1 MLNSLYAPNVGIFF
15 AFLSSIFWGFGGFF
29 AGQASRRGSLLPTLT
44 LDIFIGLFL
53 VVPLAFS
60 IADTFTWRDFLI
72 GGLAGLFGMSGA
84 AFLYAGMKKA
94 AYVTVIPVS
103 GVAGAL
109 FPVLWG
115 LVDGDSLSVLQ
126 IAGIL
131 VGLISIA
138 LASGVSLQTFKGPI
152 AGLRDGILAGLGFGG
167 FYIVIENTSNDTE
180 PWGAVA
186 SRLFPLLILIFI
198 LFLIKDKPK
207 PSKEAFPFIVG
218 SGLSNACASTCFL
231 LAVNRGLLS
240 VTSLLSALYPAITVV
255 LAHFLIKEKMTRT
268 QVFGVLAAIFSMA
281 SIPISYGLD
290 LIFLQLH

>member
-1 MLNSLYAPNVGIFF
+1 MLNSLYAPNVAILF
-15 AFLSSIFWGFGGFF
+15 AFLSSVFWGFGGFF
-29 AGQASRRGSLLPTLT
+29 AGQASRRGSLLPTLG
-44 LDIFIGLFL
+44 LDIFIGLFV

-115 LVDGDSLSVLQ
+115 LIDGDSLSALQ
-126 IAGIL
+126 ILGIL

-186 SRLFPLLILIFI
+186 SRFFPLLIIVFI
-198 LFLIKDKPK
+198 LFLINDKPK
-207 PSKEAFPFIVG
+207 PSKEALPFIVG

-240 VTSLLSALYPAITVV
+240 ITSLLSALYPAITVV
-255 LAHFLIKEKMTRT
+255 LAHFLINEKMTRT
-268 QVFGVLAAIFSMA
+268 QVFGVIAAIFSMA
-281 SIPISYGLD
+281 SITIS
-290 LIFLQLH
+290 

>member
-103 GVAGAL
+103 GVVGAL

-115 LVDGDSLSVLQ
+115 LVGGDSLSALQ
-126 IAGIL
+126 IGGIL

-281 SIPISYGLD
+281 SITIS
-290 LIFLQLH
+290 

>member
-115 LVDGDSLSVLQ
+115 LIDGDSRSVLQ

-281 SIPISYGLD
+281 SITIS
-290 LIFLQLH
+290 

>member
-1 MLNSLYAPNVGIFF
+1 MLNSLYAPNVAIFF
-15 AFLSSIFWGFGGFF
+15 AFLSSVFWGFGGFF
-29 AGQASRRGSLLPTLT
+29 AGQASRRGSLLPTLA
-44 LDIFIGLFL
+44 LDIFIGLFV

-60 IADTFTWRDFLI
+60 IAETFTWRDFLI

-103 GVAGAL
+103 GVVGAL

-115 LVDGDSLSVLQ
+115 LIDGDSLSALQ
-126 IAGIL
+126 ILGIL

-180 PWGAVA
+180 PLGAVA
-186 SRLFPLLILIFI
+186 SRFFPLLIIVFI
-198 LFLIKDKPK
+198 LFLINDKPK
-207 PSKEAFPFIVG
+207 PSKEALPFIVG

-240 VTSLLSALYPAITVV
+240 ITSLLSALYPAITVV
-255 LAHFLIKEKMTRT
+255 LAHFLINEKMTRT
-268 QVFGVLAAIFSMA
+268 QVFGVIAAIFSMA
-281 SIPISYGLD
+281 SITIS
-290 LIFLQLH
+290 

>member
-1 MLNSLYAPNVGIFF
+1 MLNSLYAPNVAIFF
-15 AFLSSIFWGFGGFF
+15 AFLSSVFWGFGGFF
-29 AGQASRRGSLLPTLT
+29 AGQASRRGSLLPTLA
-44 LDIFIGLFL
+44 LDIFIGLFV

-60 IADTFTWRDFLI
+60 IAETFTWRDFLI

-103 GVAGAL
+103 GVVGAL

-115 LVDGDSLSVLQ
+115 LVDGDSLSALQ
-126 IAGIL
+126 ILGIL

-186 SRLFPLLILIFI
+186 SRFFPLLIIVFI
-198 LFLIKDKPK
+198 LFLINDKPK
-207 PSKEAFPFIVG
+207 PSKEALPFIVG

-240 VTSLLSALYPAITVV
+240 ITSLLSALYPAITVV
-255 LAHFLIKEKMTRT
+255 LAHFLINEKMTRT
-268 QVFGVLAAIFSMA
+268 QVFGVVAAIFSMA
-281 SIPISYGLD
+281 SITIS
-290 LIFLQLH
+290 

>member
-72 GGLAGLFGMSGA
+72 GGLAGLFGISGA
-84 AFLYAGMKKA
+84 AFLYAVMKKA

-115 LVDGDSLSVLQ
+115 LVDGDSLSILQ

-281 SIPISYGLD
+281 SITIS
-290 LIFLQLH
+290 

>member
-1 MLNSLYAPNVGIFF
+1 VELLNSLYAPKMAIFF

-29 AGQASRRGSLLPTLT
+29 AGQASRRGSLVPTLA
-44 LDIFIGLFL
+44 LDIFIGLFVL
-53 VVPLAFS
+53 IPLALS

-103 GVAGAL
+103 GVTGAL

-115 LVDGDSLSVLQ
+115 LVGGDSLSALQ
-126 IAGIL
+126 VVGIFI
-131 VGLISIA
+131 GLISIA

-152 AGLRDGILAGLGFGG
+152 EGLRDGVLAGLGFGG
-167 FYIVIENTSNDTE
+167 FYIIIENTSSDTE

-186 SRLFPLLILIFI
+186 SRIFPLLILLFI
-198 LFLIKDKPK
+198 LCFINDRAK
-207 PSKEAFPFIVG
+207 PSKQALPFIVA
-218 SGLSNACASTCFL
+218 SGLSNACAGTCFL

-240 VTSLLSALYPAITVV
+240 ITSLLSALYPAITVV

-268 QVFGVLAAIFSMA
+268 QVFGVIAAIFSMA
-281 SIPISYGLD
+281 SITIS
-290 LIFLQLH
+290 

>member
-1 MLNSLYAPNVGIFF
+1 MLNSLYAPNVAIFF
-15 AFLSSIFWGFGGFF
+15 AFLSSVFWGFGGFF
-29 AGQASRRGSLLPTLT
+29 AGQASRRGSLLPTLG
-44 LDIFIGLFL
+44 LDIFIGLFV

-60 IADTFTWRDFLI
+60 IAETFTWRDFLI

-115 LVDGDSLSVLQ
+115 LIDGDSLSALQ
-126 IAGIL
+126 ILGIL

-186 SRLFPLLILIFI
+186 SRFFPLLIIVSI
-198 LFLIKDKPK
+198 LFLINDKPK
-207 PSKEAFPFIVG
+207 PSKEALPFIVG

-240 VTSLLSALYPAITVV
+240 ITSLLSALYPAITVV
-255 LAHFLIKEKMTRT
+255 LAHFLINEKMTRT
-268 QVFGVLAAIFSMA
+268 QVFGVIAAIFSMA
-281 SIPISYGLD
+281 SITIS
-290 LIFLQLH
+290 

>member
-1 MLNSLYAPNVGIFF
+1 MLNSLYAPNVAIFF
-15 AFLSSIFWGFGGFF
+15 AFLSSVFWGFGGFF
-29 AGQASRRGSLLPTLT
+29 AGQASRRGSLLPTLG
-44 LDIFIGLFL
+44 LDIFIGLFV

-60 IADTFTWRDFLI
+60 IAETFTWRDFLI

-94 AYVTVIPVS
+94 TYVTVIPVS

-115 LVDGDSLSVLQ
+115 LIDGDSLSALQ
-126 IAGIL
+126 ILGIL

-186 SRLFPLLILIFI
+186 SRFFPLLIIVFI
-198 LFLIKDKPK
+198 LFLINDKPK
-207 PSKEAFPFIVG
+207 PSKEALPFIVG

-240 VTSLLSALYPAITVV
+240 ITSLLSALYPAITVV
-255 LAHFLIKEKMTRT
+255 LAHFLINEKMTRT
-268 QVFGVLAAIFSMA
+268 QVFGVIAAIFSMA
-281 SIPISYGLD
+281 SITIS
-290 LIFLQLH
+290 

>member
-152 AGLRDGILAGLGFGG
+152 AGLRHGILAGLGFGG

-198 LFLIKDKPK
+198 LFLIKDRPK

-281 SIPISYGLD
+281 SITIS
-290 LIFLQLH
+290 

>member
-115 LVDGDSLSVLQ
+115 LVDGDSLSILQ

-180 PWGAVA
+180 PRGAVA

-281 SIPISYGLD
+281 SITIS
-290 LIFLQLH
+290 

>member
-1 MLNSLYAPNVGIFF
+1 MLNSLYAPNVAIFF
-15 AFLSSIFWGFGGFF
+15 AFLSSVFWGFGGFF
-29 AGQASRRGSLLPTLT
+29 AGQASRRGSLLPTLG
-44 LDIFIGLFL
+44 LDIFIGLFV

-60 IADTFTWRDFLI
+60 IAETFTWRDFLI

-115 LVDGDSLSVLQ
+115 LIDGDSLSALQ
-126 IAGIL
+126 ILGII

-186 SRLFPLLILIFI
+186 SRFFPLLIIIFI
-198 LFLIKDKPK
+198 LFLINDKPK
-207 PSKEAFPFIVG
+207 PSKEALPFIVG

-240 VTSLLSALYPAITVV
+240 ITSLLSALYPAITVV
-255 LAHFLIKEKMTRT
+255 LAHFLINEKMTRT
-268 QVFGVLAAIFSMA
+268 QVLGVIAAIFSMA
-281 SIPISYGLD
+281 SITIS
-290 LIFLQLH
+290 

>member
-115 LVDGDSLSVLQ
+115 LVDGDSLSILQ

-207 PSKEAFPFIVG
+207 PSKEAFPFIFG

-281 SIPISYGLD
+281 SITIS
-290 LIFLQLH
+290 

>member
-1 MLNSLYAPNVGIFF
+1 MLNSLYAPKVAIFF

-29 AGQASRRGSLLPTLT
+29 AGQASRRGSLIPTLT
-44 LDIFIGLFL
+44 LDIFIGLFV

-115 LVDGDSLSVLQ
+115 LVGGDSLSALQ
-126 IAGIL
+126 IVGIL

-186 SRLFPLLILIFI
+186 SRLFPLLILLLI
-198 LFLIKDKPK
+198 LCLISDKAK
-207 PSKEAFPFIVG
+207 PSKQAFPFIVG

-240 VTSLLSALYPAITVV
+240 ITSLLSALYPAITVV

-281 SIPISYGLD
+281 SITVS
-290 LIFLQLH
+290 

>member
-1 MLNSLYAPNVGIFF
+1 MAIFF

-29 AGQASRRGSLLPTLT
+29 AGQASRRGSLIPTLT
-44 LDIFIGLFL
+44 LDISIGLL
-53 VVPLAFS
+53 VVVPLALS

-115 LVDGDSLSVLQ
+115 LVGGDSLSALQ
-126 IAGIL
+126 VVGIFIGL
-131 VGLISIA
+131 VSIA

-152 AGLRDGILAGLGFGG
+152 TGLRDGVLAGLGFGA
-167 FYIVIENTSNDTE
+167 FYIIIENTSSDTE

-186 SRLFPLLILIFI
+186 SRVFPLLILLIILRFI
-198 LFLIKDKPK
+198 NDRAK
-207 PSKEAFPFIVG
+207 PSKQALPFIFG
-218 SGLSNACASTCFL
+218 SGLSNACASACFL

-240 VTSLLSALYPAITVV
+240 ITSLLSALYPAITVV
-255 LAHFLIKEKMTRT
+255 LAHFLINEKMTRT
-268 QVFGVLAAIFSMA
+268 QVFGVIAAIFSMA
-281 SIPISYGLD
+281 SIAIS
-290 LIFLQLH
+290 

>member
-1 MLNSLYAPNVGIFF
+1 MLNSLYAPNVAIFF
-15 AFLSSIFWGFGGFF
+15 AFLSSVFWGFGGFF
-29 AGQASRRGSLLPTLT
+29 AGQASRRGSLLPTLG
-44 LDIFIGLFL
+44 LDIFIGLFV

-60 IADTFTWRDFLI
+60 IAETFTWRDFLI

-115 LVDGDSLSVLQ
+115 LVDGDSLSALQ
-126 IAGIL
+126 ILGIL

-186 SRLFPLLILIFI
+186 SRFFPLLIIIFI
-198 LFLIKDKPK
+198 LFLINDKPK
-207 PSKEAFPFIVG
+207 PSKEALPFIVG

-240 VTSLLSALYPAITVV
+240 ITSLLSALYPAITVV
-255 LAHFLIKEKMTRT
+255 LAHFLINEKMTRT
-268 QVFGVLAAIFSMA
+268 QVFGVVAAIFSMA
-281 SIPISYGLD
+281 SITIS
-290 LIFLQLH
+290 

>member
-1 MLNSLYAPNVGIFF
+1 MLNSLYAPNVAIFF
-15 AFLSSIFWGFGGFF
+15 AFLSSVFWGFGGFF
-29 AGQASRRGSLLPTLT
+29 AGQASRRGSLLPTLA
-44 LDIFIGLFL
+44 LDIFIGLFV

-60 IADTFTWRDFLI
+60 IAETFTWRDFLI

-115 LVDGDSLSVLQ
+115 LIDGDSLSALQ
-126 IAGIL
+126 ILGIL

-186 SRLFPLLILIFI
+186 SRFFPLLIIIFI
-198 LFLIKDKPK
+198 LFFINDKPK
-207 PSKEAFPFIVG
+207 PSKEALPFIVG

-240 VTSLLSALYPAITVV
+240 ITSLLSALYPAITVV
-255 LAHFLIKEKMTRT
+255 LAHFLINEKMTRT
-268 QVFGVLAAIFSMA
+268 QVFGVIAAIFSMA
-281 SIPISYGLD
+281 SITIS
-290 LIFLQLH
+290 

>member
-115 LVDGDSLSVLQ
+115 LVDGDSLSLLQ

-281 SIPISYGLD
+281 SISIS
-290 LIFLQLH
+290 

>member
-1 MLNSLYAPNVGIFF
+1 MLNSLYAPNVAIFF
-15 AFLSSIFWGFGGFF
+15 AFLSSVFWGFGGFF
-29 AGQASRRGSLLPTLT
+29 AGQASRRGSLLPTLG
-44 LDIFIGLFL
+44 LDIFIGLFV

-60 IADTFTWRDFLI
+60 IAETFTWRDFLI

-115 LVDGDSLSVLQ
+115 LIDGDSLSALQ
-126 IAGIL
+126 ILGIL

-186 SRLFPLLILIFI
+186 SRFFPLLIIVFI
-198 LFLIKDKPK
+198 LFLINEKPK
-207 PSKEAFPFIVG
+207 PSKEALPFIVG

-240 VTSLLSALYPAITVV
+240 ITSLLSALYPAITVV
-255 LAHFLIKEKMTRT
+255 LAHFLINEKMTRT
-268 QVFGVLAAIFSMA
+268 QVFGVIAAIFSMA
-281 SIPISYGLD
+281 SITIS
-290 LIFLQLH
+290 

>member
-115 LVDGDSLSVLQ
+115 LIDGDSLSVLQ

-281 SIPISYGLD
+281 SITIS
-290 LIFLQLH
+290 

>member
-115 LVDGDSLSVLQ
+115 LIDGDSLSVLQ

-240 VTSLLSALYPAITVV
+240 VTSLLSALYTAITVV
-255 LAHFLIKEKMTRT
+255 LEHFLIKEKMTST

-281 SIPISYGLD
+281 SITIS
-290 LIFLQLH
+290 

>member
-115 LVDGDSLSVLQ
+115 LVDGDSLSLLQ

-281 SIPISYGLD
+281 SITIS
-290 LIFLQLH
+290 

>member
-29 AGQASRRGSLLPTLT
+29 AGKASRRGSLLPTLT

-115 LVDGDSLSVLQ
+115 LVDGDSLSILQ

-281 SIPISYGLD
+281 SISIS
-290 LIFLQLH
+290 

>member
-1 MLNSLYAPNVGIFF
+1 MLNSLYAPNVAIFF
-15 AFLSSIFWGFGGFF
+15 AFLSSVFWGFGGFF
-29 AGQASRRGSLLPTLT
+29 AGQASRRGSLLPTLA
-44 LDIFIGLFL
+44 LDIFIGLFV

-60 IADTFTWRDFLI
+60 IAETFTWRDFLI

-115 LVDGDSLSVLQ
+115 LIDGDSLSALQ
-126 IAGIL
+126 ILGIL

-186 SRLFPLLILIFI
+186 SRFFPLLIIIFI
-198 LFLIKDKPK
+198 LFLINDKPK
-207 PSKEAFPFIVG
+207 PSKEALPFIVG

-240 VTSLLSALYPAITVV
+240 NTSLLSALYPAITVV
-255 LAHFLIKEKMTRT
+255 LAHFLINEKMTRT
-268 QVFGVLAAIFSMA
+268 QVFGVIAAIFSMA
-281 SIPISYGLD
+281 SITIS
-290 LIFLQLH
+290 

>member
-1 MLNSLYAPNVGIFF
+1 VAIFF

-29 AGQASRRGSLLPTLT
+29 AGQASRRGSLIPTLT
-44 LDIFIGLFL
+44 LDIFIGLFV

-115 LVDGDSLSVLQ
+115 LVGGDSLSALQ
-126 IAGIL
+126 IVGIL

-186 SRLFPLLILIFI
+186 SRLFPLLILLLI
-198 LFLIKDKPK
+198 LCLISDKAK
-207 PSKEAFPFIVG
+207 PSKQAFPFIVG

-240 VTSLLSALYPAITVV
+240 ITSLLSALYPAITVV

-281 SIPISYGLD
+281 SITVS
-290 LIFLQLH
+290 

>member
-15 AFLSSIFWGFGGFF
+15 AFLSSVFWGFGGFF

-198 LFLIKDKPK
+198 LFLIKDRPK

-281 SIPISYGLD
+281 SITIS
-290 LIFLQLH
+290 

>member
-1 MLNSLYAPNVGIFF
+1 MLNSLYAPNVAIFF
-15 AFLSSIFWGFGGFF
+15 AFLSSVFWGFGGFF
-29 AGQASRRGSLLPTLT
+29 AGQASRRGSLLPTLG
-44 LDIFIGLFL
+44 LDIFIGLFV

-60 IADTFTWRDFLI
+60 IAETFTWRDFLI

-115 LVDGDSLSVLQ
+115 LIDGDSLSALQ
-126 IAGIL
+126 ILGIL

-186 SRLFPLLILIFI
+186 SRFFPLLIIVFI
-198 LFLIKDKPK
+198 LFLINNKPK
-207 PSKEAFPFIVG
+207 PSKEALPFIVG

-240 VTSLLSALYPAITVV
+240 ITSLLSALYPAITVV
-255 LAHFLIKEKMTRT
+255 LAHFLINEKMTRT
-268 QVFGVLAAIFSMA
+268 QVFGVIAAIFSMA
-281 SIPISYGLD
+281 SITIS
-290 LIFLQLH
+290 

>member
-1 MLNSLYAPNVGIFF
+1 MELLNSLYAPKVAIFF

-29 AGQASRRGSLLPTLT
+29 AGQASRRGSLIPTLT
-44 LDIFIGLFL
+44 LDIFIGMFV

-60 IADTFTWRDFLI
+60 IADTFTWHDFLI

-115 LVDGDSLSVLQ
+115 LVGGDSLSALQ
-126 IAGIL
+126 ILGIL

-138 LASGVSLQTFKGPI
+138 LASGISLQTFKGPI
-152 AGLRDGILAGLGFGG
+152 AGLRDGVMAGLGFGG
-167 FYIVIENTSNDTE
+167 FYIVIENTSNETE

-186 SRLFPLLILIFI
+186 SRLFPLLILLFI
-198 LFLIKDKPK
+198 LCLITDKAK
-207 PSKEAFPFIVG
+207 PSKQAFPFIVG

-240 VTSLLSALYPAITVV
+240 ITSLLSALYPAITVV

-281 SIPISYGLD
+281 SITIS
-290 LIFLQLH
+290 

>member
-115 LVDGDSLSVLQ
+115 LVDGDSLSILQ

-255 LAHFLIKEKMTRT
+255 LAHFLIKEKMTRA

-281 SIPISYGLD
+281 SITIS
-290 LIFLQLH
+290 

>member
-1 MLNSLYAPNVGIFF
+1 MLNSLYAPNVAIFF
-15 AFLSSIFWGFGGFF
+15 AFLSSVFWGFGGFF
-29 AGQASRRGSLLPTLT
+29 AGQASRRGSLLPTLG
-44 LDIFIGLFL
+44 LDIFIGLFV

-60 IADTFTWRDFLI
+60 IAETFTWRDFLI

-115 LVDGDSLSVLQ
+115 LIDGDSLSALQ
-126 IAGIL
+126 ILGIL

-186 SRLFPLLILIFI
+186 SRFFPLLIIIFI
-198 LFLIKDKPK
+198 LFLINDKPK
-207 PSKEAFPFIVG
+207 PSKEALPFIVG

-240 VTSLLSALYPAITVV
+240 ITSLLSALYPAITVV
-255 LAHFLIKEKMTRT
+255 LAHFLINEKMTRT
-268 QVFGVLAAIFSMA
+268 QVFGVIAAIFSMA
-281 SIPISYGLD
+281 SITIS
-290 LIFLQLH
+290 

>member
-44 LDIFIGLFL
+44 VDIFIGLFL

-281 SIPISYGLD
+281 SITIS
-290 LIFLQLH
+290 

>member
-115 LVDGDSLSVLQ
+115 LVDGDSLSILQ

-198 LFLIKDKPK
+198 LFLIKDRPK

-218 SGLSNACASTCFL
+218 SGISNACASTCFL

-240 VTSLLSALYPAITVV
+240 ITSLLSALYPAITVV
-255 LAHFLIKEKMTRT
+255 LAHFLIKEKMTRK

-281 SIPISYGLD
+281 SITIS
-290 LIFLQLH
+290 